1 LFQSI
6 RWRIAVP
13 YILLLLL
20 TLLGLATYV
29 ASTVR
34 QSYINQ
40 MQTEITADA
49 RLIAVRAAAAL
60 QDGAPPDE
68 LDRIARQSA
77 AILNRRVTII
87 DAEGNV
93 LAESHEAAAGME
105 NHMERPEFLQAWTD
119 GEGISLRDSETLG
132 SEMLYAAVAVYPP
145 GEESAGTPLGYVRV
159 ALPLQQIQQ
168 FINRMLRI
176 FLGLTLAA
184 ALISTL
190 IAAWIASRTTRSLRR
205 LTEAVRQVPAGEL
218 FDEPV
223 SRNSDEFGQ
232 LHLAF
237 NQMAV
242 RLRKQINDLDT
253 ERSKLAAVLA
263 QMTDGVIIAGEE
275 GEVQLINP
283 AAENMFSIT
292 QESAL
297 GRTLA
302 EALRSHQFVDLWQQC
317 KQSGET
323 VSTSIEI
330 PTRRIFLQAVATPL
344 GESLPGSILLLFQD
358 LTRLRHLETVRR
370 DFISNISHE
379 LRTPLASLKALTETL
394 QESAFDDPPA
404 ARRFLQRME
413 TEVDALSLMVSE
425 LLELSRI
432 ESGRVPLQLKAVDP
446 KQVIQVAVDRMKLQA
461 QRAGLEMVVDC
472 PSGTPSILADQPR
485 LEQVMVNLLH
495 NAIKFTPAGGRIS
508 IHLESSGSEAL
519 FTVQDTGP
527 GITED
532 DLPRIFERFY
542 KADRARTS
550 GGTGLGLAIAR
561 HLVEAHGGRIW
572 AESQVGRGSTF
583 RFSIPLAS

>member
-184 ALISTL
+184 AS
-190 IAAWIASRTTRSLRR
+190 
-205 LTEAVRQVPAGEL
+205 
-218 FDEPV
+218 
-223 SRNSDEFGQ
+223 
-232 LHLAF
+232 
-237 NQMAV
+237 
-242 RLRKQINDLDT
+242 
-253 ERSKLAAVLA
+253 
-263 QMTDGVIIAGEE
+263 
-275 GEVQLINP
+275 
-283 AAENMFSIT
+283 
-292 QESAL
+292 
-297 GRTLA
+297 
-302 EALRSHQFVDLWQQC
+302 
-317 KQSGET
+317 
-323 VSTSIEI
+323 
-330 PTRRIFLQAVATPL
+330 
-344 GESLPGSILLLFQD
+344 
-358 LTRLRHLETVRR
+358 
-370 DFISNISHE
+370 
-379 LRTPLASLKALTETL
+379 
-394 QESAFDDPPA
+394 
-404 ARRFLQRME
+404 
-413 TEVDALSLMVSE
+413 
-425 LLELSRI
+425 
-432 ESGRVPLQLKAVDP
+432 
-446 KQVIQVAVDRMKLQA
+446 
-461 QRAGLEMVVDC
+461 
-472 PSGTPSILADQPR
+472 
-485 LEQVMVNLLH
+485 
-495 NAIKFTPAGGRIS
+495 
-508 IHLESSGSEAL
+508 
-519 FTVQDTGP
+519 
-527 GITED
+527 
-532 DLPRIFERFY
+532 
-542 KADRARTS
+542 
-550 GGTGLGLAIAR
+550 
-561 HLVEAHGGRIW
+561 
-572 AESQVGRGSTF
+572 F
-583 RFSIPLAS
+583 RP